1 MMREE
6 RYKKGD
12 VILTEGQR
20 GGEAYVVLLGR
31 VEVFRAGPP
40 ELSLAVLGPGQIF
53 GELALMTDDAR
64 SASVRAL
71 ERVEVGVIGRDE
83 FLTHLRETPDAL
95 LPFIRTLAERIRTLN
110 AAVAELAGR
119 SPANRDVVRAF
130 LGIDAPVP
138 QRAVT
143 GPSVTVTLT
152 GLTPRATDALHGTP
166 VVVRHF
172 PFRIGRRTSVD
183 DPFAVNELSIPDGS
197 PWWVSPNHCM
207 LSVLDGRCFLIDRGS
222 RLGTLVDGRM
232 VGGSQRNGRT
242 ELRAG
247 KHEVRLGGAL
257 TPLRFSVVV
266 AGDETGG
273 TPNSRRRTRRSGART
288 HRSGARTPRRA

>member
-1 MMREE
+1 MMREQ
-6 RYKKGD
+6 RFKKGD

-20 GGEAYVVLLGR
+20 GGEAYVMLLGR
-31 VEVFRAGPP
+31 AEVFRAGPP

-53 GELALMTDDAR
+53 GEMALMTDDAR

-110 AAVAELAGR
+110 AAVEELAGR
-119 SPANRDVVRAF
+119 SPSNRDAVRAF
-130 LGIDAPVP
+130 LGIDAPVL
-138 QRAVT
+138 QKTATVA
-143 GPSVTVTLT
+143 SVTVTLT
-152 GLTPRATDALHGTP
+152 GLTPRATEALHGTS

-183 DPFAVNELSIPDGS
+183 DPFAVNELSIPDGA

-232 VGGSQRNGRT
+232 VGGSQRNGRM

-247 KHEVRLGGAL
+247 QHEVRLGGAL
-257 TPLRFSVVV
+257 TPLRFSAVV
-266 AGDETGG
+266 AGEKTGAK
-273 TPNSRRRTRRSGART
+273 PNSRRRTRR
-288 HRSGARTPRRA
+288 RA